1 MKFKLQLVCEPGEN
15 ETVSTD
21 EIFTFDKSF
30 DTFES
35 IGMSLCESKQLLKP
49 AAIHR

>member
-1 MKFKLQLVCEPGEN
+1 MKFKLQLVCEAGEN
-15 ETVSTD
+15 ETACTD

-35 IGMSLCESKQLLKP
+35 IGMTIGESKQLLKNM
-49 AAIHR
+49 